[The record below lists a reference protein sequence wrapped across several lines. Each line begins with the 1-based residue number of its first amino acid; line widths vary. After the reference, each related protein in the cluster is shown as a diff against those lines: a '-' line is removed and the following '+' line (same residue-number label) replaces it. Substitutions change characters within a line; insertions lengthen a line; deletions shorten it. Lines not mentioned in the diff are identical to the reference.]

1 MKRHFGIKG
10 KITASTVIPALAM
23 ALLIMVAVSIIVSD
37 AFEKKFAQDMENIT
51 QISNQEISSF
61 FRMVEG
67 DLDVTSVSL
76 EGYLRQNPDLISND
90 ALFTYL
96 KSVGQMVAKDN
107 IMNVYIGM
115 PDGTGRFSDGTI
127 PEVAMPD
134 WKANKRGWYI
144 AAEAANGEFVVT
156 QPYVDAATGLMVTT
170 ITRTMAKGTIAAD
183 VALDDMIE
191 ITSSMKV
198 GETGYAFLMDQSGH
212 IMSHP
217 IYSYDETKT
226 IIDLTSVG
234 AKLLGTEPVYLS
246 ETTDLAFDKTG
257 KTVTKTGKASIY
269 SMPIIN
275 GQFYLVT
282 VLPKSEQL
290 QTLYEML
297 IKVGLIALVLIVICI
312 IISIFLARSISNP
325 IIAITHVA
333 QRFASGDFTKQ
344 ELTHKGKIKVRND
357 EIGILENTFASLQE
371 NMRLMLGTINDVVNS
386 ITDETKILDQ
396 SSNALSDASK
406 GITTATGDV
415 AKGATDLATDITNIS
430 GVTHSLTDELN
441 TTLVRYDAL
450 SGVSDKTK
458 SVIDDGR
465 EKLQLLVAIANENI
479 NIIKKIDSLVQVV
492 SQNTNL
498 VLEKTGSIDQIASQ
512 TNLLALNA
520 SIEAARAG
528 EAGRGFAVV
537 AEEIRKLAD
546 QSSTTVSQI
555 KEAVAITLNSVGN
568 TDNEMKVL
576 SSNTSRQEI
585 AQNDLASG
593 YMNIER
599 NATETTSSI
608 KLSTG
613 AIQGLFN
620 QIKGLEGSTGNIAAV
635 AEEIAASSEEVS
647 ATTETQD
654 TLVYHLRIQTE
665 ALIANAERLEEVS
678 NKFKI

>member
-127 PEVAMPD
+127 PEVSMPD

-170 ITRTMAKGTIAAD
+170 ITRTMTKGTIAAD

-198 GETGYAFLMDQSGH
+198 GETGYAYLMDQSGH